1 MQQIIYFFTK
11 NSTRLLFL
19 LLLVISLY
27 LTIQSH
33 AFHKSQF
40 INSSNVISGSIYE
53 KTNNIKEY
61 LRLKSENEMLAK
73 ENAKLKQ
80 TLYNSELIIDS
91 AFTIN
96 PDLRIATDFDVFQT
110 KVIRNNYN
118 KKENYLTLK
127 GGIKNGFS
135 KDMGVINSRGVI
147 GIVENISNHYATVQ
161 SILNTKTRIDAKV
174 HNSNHFGTVTW
185 DGKNAG
191 FVQLIDIPKLA
202 RLHKG
207 DSIVTGG
214 QSTIFPENIP
224 IGVIDKVFASKNS
237 NFYTISVRLFN
248 DMTNIGSVYLIEN
261 VNLDEIK
268 QLEED
273 TLNHE

>member
-1 MQQIIYFFTK
+1 M
-11 NSTRLLFL
+11 